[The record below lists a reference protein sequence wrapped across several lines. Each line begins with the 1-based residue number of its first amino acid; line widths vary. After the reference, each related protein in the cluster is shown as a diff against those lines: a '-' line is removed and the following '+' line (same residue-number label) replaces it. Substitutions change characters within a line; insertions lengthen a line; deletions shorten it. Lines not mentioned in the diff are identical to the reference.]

1 MTKHEAK
8 IPFRLLWVFLRR
20 GNRWTLILIIFLM
33 SVAFINMIFVPT
45 LFDGVIKAADDQ
57 VVDMS
62 TGHILMLPE
71 SGQNQI
77 ADAEKAVE
85 QLRSIPGVVGV
96 SSGLALPTT
105 LEYNNIRGN
114 WQTIA
119 IDPDNERMVTKIFE
133 HMIEGSYL
141 REHDLFSI
149 IIGRQIAGGED
160 VENNAFSF
168 KDAEVGDTVKVSF
181 DGFSE
186 DFKIG
191 GIFYSKFIDTDQK
204 AFITRD
210 VLDKVVPA
218 LAGEANRI
226 IVRLD
231 EDVSVES
238 IVNKISAADIDGIA
252 YSWEDAVGLMKSVTK
267 SFVSINILM
276 TLVASLI
283 AAVTIFIV
291 IYIDVSSKR
300 KQIGIL
306 RAIGVKPSLI
316 VWSYIFQAIVYALS
330 GILFGTALY
339 FAALVP
345 YFSAFPF
352 VLPIGDAR
360 LAFDAVG
367 YVIRLET
374 FIFVSIGAGLI
385 PVLFITRIKLLNAIW
400 GR

>member
-8 IPFRLLWVFLRR
+8 IPFRLLWAFLRR

-45 LFDGVIKAADDQ
+45 LFDGIIKAANDQ
-57 VVDMS
+57 VIDMS
-62 TGHILMLPE
+62 TGHIFILPE
-71 SGQNQI
+71 SGQDQI
-77 ADAEKAVE
+77 TDAKKAVE
-85 QLRSIPGVVGV
+85 QIRSMSGVVGV
-96 SSGLALPTT
+96 SSELVLPTT

-119 IDPDNERMVTKIFE
+119 IDPDDERMVTKISE
-133 HMIEGSYL
+133 HMIAGNYL
-141 REHDLFSI
+141 DKHDTSSI
-149 IIGRQIAGGED
+149 IIGRQIAGGKD
-160 VENNAFSF
+160 VENNAFSL
-168 KDAEVGDTVKVSF
+168 KGPQIGDTVKVSF
-181 DGFSE
+181 DGLSE
-186 DFKIG
+186 DFTIA

-210 VLDKVVPA
+210 ALDNAVPA
-218 LAGEANRI
+218 LAGTANRI
-226 IVRLD
+226 IIRLD
-231 EDVSVES
+231 EDVPVENVLDQISV
-238 IVNKISAADIDGIA
+238 ADIGGTA
-252 YSWEDAVGLMKSVTK
+252 YSWEDAAGLMNSVTK
-267 SFVSINILM
+267 SFVNINVLL

-283 AAVTIFIV
+283 AAITIFIV
-291 IYIDVSSKR
+291 IYIDISSKR

-330 GILFGTALY
+330 GIIFGTVMY
-339 FAALVP
+339 FAVLVP

-374 FIFVSIGAGLI
+374 FIFVSIGASLI